1 MKLILSA
8 LLFLSIGVN
17 TYAQSKLKTGRW
29 LAKMQITSD
38 DVLPFEMIIDKDQSS
53 YLIRV
58 INAEENITLTK
69 PKAIENDSL
78 EVEFPYF
85 RSLLRFKISD
95 KSHITGRWYNLYK
108 KNYSIPFTAEASK
121 ENRFQHIVKNK
132 SVTDFSGNWEVYF
145 EPGTSEQYPAVGVFE
160 KTDNTGIK
168 GTFLTETGD
177 YRFLSGNIKND
188 SLYLS
193 CFDGSHAFLFKAKYN
208 GDTLHGKFFSGKHWQ
223 SEWIGTKNE
232 TFELKSPEELT
243 YVTEKPLQFNLRT
256 PNGETYV
263 YPNKELQG
271 KVVIIQIMGSW
282 CPNCLDETQ
291 YFKKI
296 YDKYH
301 TSGLE
306 IVAVGYE
313 TGDEFEQHAANIKRL
328 ISRLELPYT
337 ILVGGT
343 AKKSLASEHF
353 AALNEIISF
362 PTSIYIARD
371 GTIRRVHTGFNGPG
385 TGEKYTEFMQQTNAL
400 IETLL
405 AE

>member
-1 MKLILSA
+1 MKLLLSTILFSFFS
-8 LLFLSIGVN
+8 LYTFSQN
-17 TYAQSKLKTGRW
+17 KLKTGRW
-29 LAKMQITSD
+29 LAKMQITSE
-38 DVLPFEMIIDKDQSS
+38 DVLPFEILINKDQGN
-53 YLIRV
+53 YLLSV
-58 INAEENITLTK
+58 VNAEENITLTK
-69 PKAIENDSL
+69 PKVISNDSL

-85 RSLLRFKISD
+85 RSILRFKVTD
-95 KSHITGRWYNLYK
+95 KKHINGRWYNLYK
-108 KNYSIPFTAEASK
+108 KNYSIPFSAEVSK
-121 ENRFQHIVKNK
+121 ENRFQHISTNK
-132 SVTDFSGNWEVYF
+132 SPVDFSGKWEVYF

-160 KTDNTGIK
+160 NTNESSIK
-168 GTFLTETGD
+168 GTFMTETGD
-177 YRFLSGNIKND
+177 YRYLSGNVQND

-193 CFDGSHAFLFKAKYN
+193 CFDGSHAFLFKAKYSEN
-208 GDTLHGKFFSGKHWQ
+208 SLHGKFFSGKHWQ

-232 TFELKSPEELT
+232 TFELTSPEELT
-243 YVTEKPLQFNLRT
+243 QTTEKPLQFNLRKL
-256 PNGETYV
+256 NGDVYS
-263 YPNKELQG
+263 YPNKDLQG

-291 YFKKI
+291 YYKKL

-301 TSGLE
+301 SAGLE

-313 TGDEFEQHAANIKRL
+313 TGDDFEQHTMNIKRL
-328 ISRLELPYT
+328 VDRLQLPYT

-371 GTIRRVHTGFNGPG
+371 GTIRRIHTGFNGPG
-385 TGEKYTEFMQQTNAL
+385 TGNKYIEYMQQTNAL
-400 IETLL
+400 IESLL